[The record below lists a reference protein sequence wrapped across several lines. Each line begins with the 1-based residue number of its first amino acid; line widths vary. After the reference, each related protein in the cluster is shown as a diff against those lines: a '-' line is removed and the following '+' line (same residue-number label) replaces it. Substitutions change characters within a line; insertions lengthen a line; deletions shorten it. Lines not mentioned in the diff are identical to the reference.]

1 LSNFNTKNLRRYI
14 RKLSFDG
21 LFFSLSL
28 SLSLFLPLTKIKF
41 KFFFPSFFSKFFFPK
56 HTHSRSIKT
65 STPFFRLC
73 RGQGAAR
80 ASAHE
85 NFYRGLVISGKTNL
99 PVSLKGLSLKRSQC
113 EFWTALPC
121 TTPRP
126 ALESST
132 NDLASDLWVL
142 AQPCGCAYFS
152 RVKKG
157 EANRRVTGTPV
168 ADTQHSRRRTSPPE
182 NRGSRMKRR
191 PGIRPKRNEKAG
203 TPSLMERVLNL

>member
-1 LSNFNTKNLRRYI
+1 MRIFIADLS
-14 RKLSFDG
+14 
-21 LFFSLSL
+21 
-28 SLSLFLPLTKIKF
+28 
-41 KFFFPSFFSKFFFPK
+41 
-56 HTHSRSIKT
+56 
-65 STPFFRLC
+65 
-73 RGQGAAR
+73 
-80 ASAHE
+80 
-85 NFYRGLVISGKTNL
+85 ISGKTNL